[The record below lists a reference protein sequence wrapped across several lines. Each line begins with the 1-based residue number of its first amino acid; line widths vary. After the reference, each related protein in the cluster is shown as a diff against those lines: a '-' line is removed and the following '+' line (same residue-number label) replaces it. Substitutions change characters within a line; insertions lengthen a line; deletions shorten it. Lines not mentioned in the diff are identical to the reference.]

1 MNCTPEEAARS
12 GILCGLL
19 LLAVSPFALGQSVS
33 DSQNRPLLLS
43 DANQPATTTAMVV
56 IYTPPR
62 RGAPVRRV
70 GGGTRTTGTG
80 TATVSVLAPEAVGLT
95 TRAQPTLYW
104 YVSDAVENRVVVT
117 VVDEETIDP
126 ILELTLAA
134 PSKAGIQALDLA
146 TLGVRLEPGRH
157 YEWEVA
163 LLDASGERSRD
174 IYARGAIE
182 RVDAAADLTAKLQNR
197 GPMEKA
203 KVLAQAGIWYDAV
216 DELSRAIAK
225 SKSPDAGSLD
235 AERRSLLTQVNLDV
249 VAAHAQ

>member
-1 MNCTPEEAARS
+1 MSFRW
-12 GILCGLL
+12 L
-19 LLAVSPFALGQSVS
+19 
-33 DSQNRPLLLS
+33 
-43 DANQPATTTAMVV
+43 VV
-56 IYTPPR
+56 
-62 RGAPVRRV
+62 
-70 GGGTRTTGTG
+70 
-80 TATVSVLAPEAVGLT
+80 L
-95 TRAQPTLYW
+95 W
-104 YVSDAVENRVVVT
+104 
-117 VVDEETIDP
+117 ETIDP
-126 ILELTLAA
+126 LLELTLAA

-146 TLGVRLEPGRH
+146 DLGVRLEPGRH

-163 LLDASGERSRD
+163 LVDASGERYRD

-225 SKSPDAGSLD
+225 AKSPDAGSLD

-249 VAAHAQ
+249 VATHAQ